1 MDKRASGVLMHVSS
15 LPGAYGIGCF
25 GKEAK
30 RFIDFLSDTGCTY
43 WQVLPFTPTD
53 AYNSPYASISAFA
66 GNRNFIDLEQLRDE
80 GLLTD
85 DELREQMYANP
96 YSAAFDFLELRRI
109 PVLYRAFTCTDEAYR
124 DKVRAFAEE
133 KRSKTDQLLYS
144 LPIRL
149 SDVVVGKYLAMLT
162 VSLLPVAVVSAYPLL
177 LSGYGHVDMRS
188 AYASILMFFLLGACL
203 TSIGMFISSVTENQV
218 TSAVVT
224 LVIMLITYFM
234 TSLASYVS
242 TASSSSLIALSA
254 LALVLAAIVY
264 LFTKNLS
271 VAFLTAAALVGALL
285 IAYAI
290 DASAFSGLF
299 PELMKKLSLFERFY
313 GTIGGMFDL
322 TAIVYYLSIIG
333 VFLFFTTET
342 LEKRRWS

>member
-1 MDKRASGVLMHVSS
+1 MRAVYLKELKLNFTGFTGYLYGAFILLFVGIYTMAINLSGGYAQFEYVLESM
-15 LPGAYGIGCF
+15 A
-25 GKEAK
+25 
-30 RFIDFLSDTGCTY
+30 FIYLIAC
-43 WQVLPFTPTD
+43 
-53 AYNSPYASISAFA
+53 
-66 GNRNFIDLEQLRDE
+66 
-80 GLLTD
+80 
-85 DELREQMYANP
+85 
-96 YSAAFDFLELRRI
+96 
-109 PVLYRAFTCTDEAYR
+109 PVLTM
-124 DKVRAFAEE
+124 RAFAEE

-177 LSGYGHVDMRS
+177 LSGYGHLDMRS

-299 PELMKKLSLFERFY
+299 PALMKKLSLFERFY

>member
-1 MDKRASGVLMHVSS
+1 MRAVYLKELKLNFTGFTGYLYGAFILLFVGIYTMAINLSGGYAQFEYVLESM
-15 LPGAYGIGCF
+15 A
-25 GKEAK
+25 
-30 RFIDFLSDTGCTY
+30 FIYLIAC
-43 WQVLPFTPTD
+43 
-53 AYNSPYASISAFA
+53 
-66 GNRNFIDLEQLRDE
+66 
-80 GLLTD
+80 
-85 DELREQMYANP
+85 
-96 YSAAFDFLELRRI
+96 
-109 PVLYRAFTCTDEAYR
+109 PVLTM
-124 DKVRAFAEE
+124 RAFAEE

-242 TASSSSLIALSA
+242 TASSLIALSA
-254 LALVLAAIVY
+254 LALVLVAIVY

-299 PELMKKLSLFERFY
+299 PALMKKLSLFERFY

>member
-1 MDKRASGVLMHVSS
+1 MRAVYLKELKLNFTGFTGYLYGAFILLFVGIYTMGINLSGGYAQFEYVLESM
-15 LPGAYGIGCF
+15 A
-25 GKEAK
+25 
-30 RFIDFLSDTGCTY
+30 FIYLIAC
-43 WQVLPFTPTD
+43 
-53 AYNSPYASISAFA
+53 
-66 GNRNFIDLEQLRDE
+66 
-80 GLLTD
+80 
-85 DELREQMYANP
+85 
-96 YSAAFDFLELRRI
+96 
-109 PVLYRAFTCTDEAYR
+109 PVLTM
-124 DKVRAFAEE
+124 RAFAEE

-203 TSIGMFISSVTENQV
+203 TSIGIFISSVTENQV

-299 PELMKKLSLFERFY
+299 PALMKKLSLFERFY
-313 GTIGGMFDL
+313 GTIGGMSDL

>member
-1 MDKRASGVLMHVSS
+1 MRAVYLKELKLNFTGFTGYLYGAFILLFVGIYTMVINLSGGYAQFEYVLESM
-15 LPGAYGIGCF
+15 A
-25 GKEAK
+25 
-30 RFIDFLSDTGCTY
+30 FIYLIAC
-43 WQVLPFTPTD
+43 
-53 AYNSPYASISAFA
+53 
-66 GNRNFIDLEQLRDE
+66 
-80 GLLTD
+80 
-85 DELREQMYANP
+85 
-96 YSAAFDFLELRRI
+96 
-109 PVLYRAFTCTDEAYR
+109 PVLTM
-124 DKVRAFAEE
+124 RAFAEE

-299 PELMKKLSLFERFY
+299 PALMKKLSLFERFY

>member
-1 MDKRASGVLMHVSS
+1 MRAVYLKELKLNFTGFTGYLYGAFILLFVGIYTMAINLSGGYAQFEYVLESM
-15 LPGAYGIGCF
+15 A
-25 GKEAK
+25 
-30 RFIDFLSDTGCTY
+30 FIYLIAC
-43 WQVLPFTPTD
+43 
-53 AYNSPYASISAFA
+53 
-66 GNRNFIDLEQLRDE
+66 
-80 GLLTD
+80 
-85 DELREQMYANP
+85 
-96 YSAAFDFLELRRI
+96 
-109 PVLYRAFTCTDEAYR
+109 PVLTM
-124 DKVRAFAEE
+124 RAFAEE

-162 VSLLPVAVVSAYPLL
+162 VSLLPVAVVSVYPLL

-254 LALVLAAIVY
+254 LALVLVAIVY

-271 VAFLTAAALVGALL
+271 VAFLTAAPLVGALL

-299 PELMKKLSLFERFY
+299 PALMKKLSLFERFY

>member
-1 MDKRASGVLMHVSS
+1 MRAVYLKELKLNFTGFTGYLYGAFILLFVGIYTMAINLSGGYAQFEYVLESMAFIY
-15 LPGAYGIGCF
+15 LIGC
-25 GKEAK
+25 
-30 RFIDFLSDTGCTY
+30 
-43 WQVLPFTPTD
+43 
-53 AYNSPYASISAFA
+53 
-66 GNRNFIDLEQLRDE
+66 
-80 GLLTD
+80 
-85 DELREQMYANP
+85 
-96 YSAAFDFLELRRI
+96 
-109 PVLYRAFTCTDEAYR
+109 PVLTM
-124 DKVRAFAEE
+124 RAFAEE

-264 LFTKNLS
+264 LFTKTLS

-299 PELMKKLSLFERFY
+299 PALMKKLSLFERFY

-342 LEKRRWS
+342 LEKRRWN

>member
-1 MDKRASGVLMHVSS
+1 MKAVYLKELKLNFTGFTGYLYGAFILLFVGIYTMAINLSGGYAQFEYVLESM
-15 LPGAYGIGCF
+15 A
-25 GKEAK
+25 
-30 RFIDFLSDTGCTY
+30 FIYLIAC
-43 WQVLPFTPTD
+43 
-53 AYNSPYASISAFA
+53 
-66 GNRNFIDLEQLRDE
+66 
-80 GLLTD
+80 
-85 DELREQMYANP
+85 
-96 YSAAFDFLELRRI
+96 
-109 PVLYRAFTCTDEAYR
+109 PVLTM
-124 DKVRAFAEE
+124 RAFAEE

-162 VSLLPVAVVSAYPLL
+162 VSLLPVAVVSVYPLL

-271 VAFLTAAALVGALL
+271 VAFLTATALVGALL

-299 PELMKKLSLFERFY
+299 PALMKKLSLFERFY

>member
-1 MDKRASGVLMHVSS
+1 MRAVYLKELKLNFTGFTGYLYGAFILLFVGIYTMAINLSGGYAQFEYVLESM
-15 LPGAYGIGCF
+15 A
-25 GKEAK
+25 
-30 RFIDFLSDTGCTY
+30 FIYLIAC
-43 WQVLPFTPTD
+43 
-53 AYNSPYASISAFA
+53 
-66 GNRNFIDLEQLRDE
+66 
-80 GLLTD
+80 
-85 DELREQMYANP
+85 
-96 YSAAFDFLELRRI
+96 
-109 PVLYRAFTCTDEAYR
+109 PVLTM
-124 DKVRAFAEE
+124 RAFAEE

-162 VSLLPVAVVSAYPLL
+162 VSFLPVAVVSAYPLL

-299 PELMKKLSLFERFY
+299 PALMKKLSLFERFY

>member
-1 MDKRASGVLMHVSS
+1 MRAVYLKELKLNFTGFTGYLYGAFILLFVGIYTMGINLSGGYAQFEYVLESM
-15 LPGAYGIGCF
+15 A
-25 GKEAK
+25 
-30 RFIDFLSDTGCTY
+30 FIYLIAC
-43 WQVLPFTPTD
+43 
-53 AYNSPYASISAFA
+53 
-66 GNRNFIDLEQLRDE
+66 
-80 GLLTD
+80 
-85 DELREQMYANP
+85 
-96 YSAAFDFLELRRI
+96 
-109 PVLYRAFTCTDEAYR
+109 PVLTM
-124 DKVRAFAEE
+124 RAFAEE

-149 SDVVVGKYLAMLT
+149 SDVVVGKYLAMLS

-299 PELMKKLSLFERFY
+299 PALMKKLSLFERFY

>member
-1 MDKRASGVLMHVSS
+1 MRAVYLKELKLNFTGFTGYLYGAFILLFVGIYTMAINLSGGYAQFEYVLESMAFIY
-15 LPGAYGIGCF
+15 LIGC
-25 GKEAK
+25 
-30 RFIDFLSDTGCTY
+30 
-43 WQVLPFTPTD
+43 
-53 AYNSPYASISAFA
+53 
-66 GNRNFIDLEQLRDE
+66 
-80 GLLTD
+80 
-85 DELREQMYANP
+85 
-96 YSAAFDFLELRRI
+96 
-109 PVLYRAFTCTDEAYR
+109 PVLTM
-124 DKVRAFAEE
+124 RAFAEE

-299 PELMKKLSLFERFY
+299 PALMKKLSLFERFY

-342 LEKRRWS
+342 LEKRRWN

>member
-1 MDKRASGVLMHVSS
+1 MRAVYLKELKLNFTGFTGYLYGAFILLFVGIYTMAINLSGGYAQFEYVLESM
-15 LPGAYGIGCF
+15 A
-25 GKEAK
+25 
-30 RFIDFLSDTGCTY
+30 FIYLIAC
-43 WQVLPFTPTD
+43 
-53 AYNSPYASISAFA
+53 
-66 GNRNFIDLEQLRDE
+66 
-80 GLLTD
+80 
-85 DELREQMYANP
+85 
-96 YSAAFDFLELRRI
+96 
-109 PVLYRAFTCTDEAYR
+109 PVLTM
-124 DKVRAFAEE
+124 RAFAEE
-133 KRSKTDQLLYS
+133 KRSKSDELLYS

-162 VSLLPVAVVSAYPLL
+162 VSLLPVAVVSVYPLL

-203 TSIGMFISSVTENQV
+203 TSIGVFISSVTENQV

-271 VAFLTAAALVGALL
+271 VAFLTAAPLVGALL

-299 PELMKKLSLFERFY
+299 PALMKKLSLFERFY

>member
-1 MDKRASGVLMHVSS
+1 MRAVYLKELKLNFTGFTGYLYGAFILLFVGIYTMAINLSGGYAQFEYVLESM
-15 LPGAYGIGCF
+15 A
-25 GKEAK
+25 
-30 RFIDFLSDTGCTY
+30 FIYLIAC
-43 WQVLPFTPTD
+43 
-53 AYNSPYASISAFA
+53 
-66 GNRNFIDLEQLRDE
+66 
-80 GLLTD
+80 
-85 DELREQMYANP
+85 
-96 YSAAFDFLELRRI
+96 
-109 PVLYRAFTCTDEAYR
+109 PVLTM
-124 DKVRAFAEE
+124 RAFAEE

-162 VSLLPVAVVSAYPLL
+162 VSLLPVAVVSTYPLL

-285 IAYAI
+285 IAYAL

-299 PELMKKLSLFERFY
+299 PALMKKLSLFERFY

>member
-1 MDKRASGVLMHVSS
+1 MKAVYLKELKLNFTGFTGYLYGAFILLFVGIYTMAINLSGGYAQFEYVLESM
-15 LPGAYGIGCF
+15 A
-25 GKEAK
+25 
-30 RFIDFLSDTGCTY
+30 FIYLIVC
-43 WQVLPFTPTD
+43 P
-53 AYNSPYASISAFA
+53 I
-66 GNRNFIDLEQLRDE
+66 
-80 GLLTD
+80 LT
-85 DELREQMYANP
+85 M
-96 YSAAFDFLELRRI
+96 
-109 PVLYRAFTCTDEAYR
+109 
-124 DKVRAFAEE
+124 RAFAEE

-149 SDVVVGKYLAMLT
+149 SDVVIGKYLAMLT
-162 VSLLPVAVVSAYPLL
+162 VSLLPVAIVSTYPVL
-177 LSGYGHVDMRS
+177 LSSYGHVDMRS

-203 TSIGMFISSVTENQV
+203 TSVGMFISSVTENQV

-242 TASSSSLIALSA
+242 TASSSSLIALSV
-254 LALVLAAIVY
+254 LALGIAAIVY

-271 VAFLTAAALVGALL
+271 LAFLSAAAIIGALL

-299 PELMKKLSLFERFY
+299 PELMEKLSLFERFY

>member
-1 MDKRASGVLMHVSS
+1 MRAVYLKELKLNFTGFTGYLYGAFILLFVGIYTMAINLSGGYAQFEYVLESM
-15 LPGAYGIGCF
+15 A
-25 GKEAK
+25 
-30 RFIDFLSDTGCTY
+30 FIYLIAC
-43 WQVLPFTPTD
+43 
-53 AYNSPYASISAFA
+53 
-66 GNRNFIDLEQLRDE
+66 
-80 GLLTD
+80 
-85 DELREQMYANP
+85 
-96 YSAAFDFLELRRI
+96 
-109 PVLYRAFTCTDEAYR
+109 PVLTM
-124 DKVRAFAEE
+124 RAFAEE

-162 VSLLPVAVVSAYPLL
+162 VSLLPVAVVSVYPLL

-203 TSIGMFISSVTENQV
+203 TSIGVFISSVTKNQV

-271 VAFLTAAALVGALL
+271 VAFLTAAPLVGALL

-299 PELMKKLSLFERFY
+299 PALMKKLSLFERFY

>member
-1 MDKRASGVLMHVSS
+1 MRAVYLKELKLNFTGFTGYLYGAFILLFVGIYTMAINLSGGYAQFEYVLESM
-15 LPGAYGIGCF
+15 A
-25 GKEAK
+25 
-30 RFIDFLSDTGCTY
+30 FIYLIAC
-43 WQVLPFTPTD
+43 
-53 AYNSPYASISAFA
+53 
-66 GNRNFIDLEQLRDE
+66 
-80 GLLTD
+80 
-85 DELREQMYANP
+85 
-96 YSAAFDFLELRRI
+96 
-109 PVLYRAFTCTDEAYR
+109 PVLTM
-124 DKVRAFAEE
+124 RAFAEE

-162 VSLLPVAVVSAYPLL
+162 VSLLPVAVVSVYPLL

-271 VAFLTAAALVGALL
+271 VAFLTAAAIIGALL

-299 PELMKKLSLFERFY
+299 PALMKKLSLFERFY